1 MPVPPESRNDAV
13 ARRAIDKISSS
24 RSAEADRQAADHATV
39 RLEVEG
45 MRAKMEAA
53 VSRRK
58 VRMTDGGE
66 DLQTMPPELEGMRD
80 KMSAAVI
87 SRREAGVTTLMGH
100 SPAAG
105 QDRGGAGQD
114 MNLMDTHDGRT
125 SPDCSLG
132 AIIGAGERV
141 GGPTG

>member
-24 RSAEADRQAADHATV
+24 RSAEADRQAADHATA

-58 VRMTDGGE
+58 VR
-66 DLQTMPPELEGMRD
+66 
-80 KMSAAVI
+80 S
-87 SRREAGVTTLMGH
+87 TL
-100 SPAAG
+100 
-105 QDRGGAGQD
+105 
-114 MNLMDTHDGRT
+114 
-125 SPDCSLG
+125 
-132 AIIGAGERV
+132 
-141 GGPTG
+141 